1 MRFLCLLLYAS
12 LAGCATYDVSHLV
25 TPGMAKGEVS
35 ALAGKPIA
43 EGRLADSEAYWDY
56 TRQPYGY
63 TIYRVTFGPDERVR
77 EVRNL
82 LTPENI
88 RKLQAGMTQAEVS
101 AVVGVS
107 PDRQAYANGTRSWS
121 YRYQDYG
128 VIKLLHVIF
137 DSGDRVLWYYSEWDP
152 RVYSKKG
159 GGGSGGGR

>member
-12 LAGCATYDVSHLV
+12 LAGCATYDVSRLV
-25 TPGMAKGEVS
+25 TPGMAKGEVG

-63 TIYRVTFGPDERVR
+63 YTYRVTFGPDERVR

-101 AVVGVS
+101 ALVGAS
-107 PDRQAYANGTRSWS
+107 SEQQAYANGTRSWS

>member
-1 MRFLCLLLYAS
+1 MKFVPLALCTA
-12 LAGCATYDVSHLV
+12 LAGCATYDVSHIV

-35 ALAGKPIA
+35 ALVGKPIA
-43 EGRLADSEAYWDY
+43 EGRLADDEVYWDY

-101 AVVGVS
+101 AVVGMS
-107 PDRQAYANGTRSWS
+107 PDQKAYANGTHSWS

-159 GGGSGGGR
+159 GSGGGR

>member
-1 MRFLCLLLYAS
+1 MRFLYLLLFAA
-12 LAGCATYDVSHLV
+12 LAGCAAYDVSRVV
-25 TPGMAKGEVS
+25 TPGMAKGEVA

-43 EGRLADSEAYWDY
+43 EGRLADNDAYWDY

-63 TIYRVTFGPDERVR
+63 YIYRVTFGPDERVR

-88 RKLQAGMTQAEVS
+88 RKLQAGMTQAEVG
-101 AVVGVS
+101 AVVGAS
-107 PDRQAYANGTRSWS
+107 PEQRAYANGTHSWS

-159 GGGSGGGR
+159 GGSGGR